1 MTENTAQSVHNLG
14 YHAHIYYDPTSTRAV
29 AEGVCAALGE
39 HCQVEIEA
47 FRDTPI
53 GPHPI
58 ANVLVIFTPDQFA
71 HVVPYLKVHRDGLE
85 VLVHPL
91 TEDFLKAFNNLGLLT
106 HPACSFHAASR
117 NGEAPAPVV
126 VYVVPKNE

>member
-1 MTENTAQSVHNLG
+1 MLGAGGAAYLGGIVH
-14 YHAHIYYDPTSTRAV
+14 
-29 AEGVCAALGE
+29 
-39 HCQVEIEA
+39 
-47 FRDTPI
+47 I
-53 GPHPI
+53 G
-58 ANVLVIFTPDQFA
+58 D
-71 HVVPYLKVHRDGLE
+71 R
-85 VLVHPL
+85 LVHPL